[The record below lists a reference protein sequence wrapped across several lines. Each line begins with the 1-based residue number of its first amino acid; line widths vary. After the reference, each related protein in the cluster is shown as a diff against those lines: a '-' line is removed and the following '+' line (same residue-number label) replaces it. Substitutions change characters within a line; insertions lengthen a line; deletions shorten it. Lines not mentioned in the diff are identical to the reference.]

1 MYRIFMNLLALISL
15 IIAFVAIYKVRTT
28 QLQLKKLN
36 QTVDKLARQLEG
48 IPQKTITTMPD
59 TKEKAK
65 ALEPVEPQKGEK
77 NFTFSLEG
85 GSDHSNSSATVEG
98 EPPPQA
104 SRLRPTKEQIKSQW
118 MVWLGGACVALSGI
132 FLVKYSMEQGYLGAK
147 ARIGLGL
154 STGILL
160 HIAAEWWR
168 RKNAER
174 YDSVAALSG
183 AASIT
188 LYAALLAAHHLYHLW
203 PPLVIFGCL
212 IAVSLATMWLALLH
226 GPVIAIIG
234 ILGAYLVP
242 ILVET
247 GSHSIDGALIYS
259 LIVSASA
266 FLLMRFVFR
275 NWLWWSTMAGGLAW
289 FILSFMQYRADH
301 WNAIYLTIFAYQ
313 MLTLRHGDFFLRIE
327 QQRSE
332 KKLSIRDFDCS
343 FIYDLKFQGLLILII
358 AQGLIVAST
367 SNWTN
372 GVLQW
377 LPLIALVI
385 LAARRNPNL
394 LLLPWFTLLVHAGT
408 IIFSVHYAND
418 RVFSVANQ
426 SPFMLF
432 LAAMALTF
440 SLLSFLQRRRSS
452 GVSLNRS
459 LTWLAPLISLSLVY
473 ICQPQIRGDLRW
485 TLWTLL
491 LGAIYG
497 ALAAYE
503 IKNRRNQLNSAWL
516 IIATHAA
523 YSLAVVIIL
532 SQATLT
538 LALAAQVIS
547 LSWIGRRVEIAHI
560 DYVIKGIVAVVVVRL
575 TLNPWVMTYP
585 EQAHWSLWTYGGS
598 CAAMAVGALLCTK
611 QRKLRP
617 WLEGAT
623 IHLLV
628 LFINMELRYQLY
640 DGEIF
645 KASYSFTEA
654 AINTNLWAS
663 LALVYHYRSRLSS
676 LTRQVYEAG
685 AWILMGLAVANYL
698 IMLSVHNPLF
708 FHESGIGA
716 QPILNILLVAYAIPV
731 LAWAAAS
738 RYFFS
743 VCRKGCQILAGFGL
757 WFAISLEIRHLW
769 LAKDASLQLWDMTD
783 GELYSYSLAWLLMG
797 GTAFIIGIVRQHK
810 TIYLSGLILLGLVIS
825 KIFLIDMKDLEGIL
839 RVISFMGLG
848 LCLLGL
854 AFLHQYIDR
863 KRESA

>member
-1 MYRIFMNLLALISL
+1 MDLLTLSSL
-15 IIAFVAIYKVRTT
+15 VIAFVALYKVRTIK
-28 QLQLKKLN
+28 LQLKKLN
-36 QTVDKLARQLEG
+36 KTVDRLTHRLEE
-48 IPQKTITTMPD
+48 IPLKSITTIVE
-59 TKEKAK
+59 TKESAE
-65 ALEPVEPQKGEK
+65 ALESVEPQEGKK
-77 NFTFSLEG
+77 DFTFSLEEE
-85 GSDHSNSSATVEG
+85 SDPSDSSTSVEG
-98 EPPPQA
+98 EPLPKA
-104 SRLRPTKEQIKSQW
+104 SRLGVIKEQIRSQW

-132 FLVKYSMEQGYLGAK
+132 FLVKYSMDQGYLGPK
-147 ARIGLGL
+147 ARIGLAL
-154 STGILL
+154 FIGILL
-160 HIAAEWWR
+160 HVVAEWWR

-275 NWLWWSTMAGGLAW
+275 NWLWWSTMAGGLFW
-289 FILSFMQYRADH
+289 FILSFMQYRPDH

-313 MLTLRHGDFFLRIE
+313 MLTLRHGDFLFRSE
-327 QQRSE
+327 QQPSE
-332 KKLSIRDFDCS
+332 KKLSLRDFDFS
-343 FIYDLKFQGLLILII
+343 FIYDLKFQGLLILVV

-377 LPLIALVI
+377 LPLIALVV

-394 LLLPWFTLLVHAGT
+394 ILLPWLTLLVHAGA
-408 IIFSVHYAND
+408 IIISVHYVCSD
-418 RVFSVANQ
+418 RVFSATNQ
-426 SPFMLF
+426 PPFMLF

-440 SLLSFLQRRRSS
+440 SLLSYLQRRRSS
-452 GVSLNRS
+452 GINLNRS
-459 LTWLAPLISLSLVY
+459 LTWLAPLVSLALVY

-503 IKNRRNQLNSAWL
+503 IKYRRAQLNSAWL

-538 LALAAQVIS
+538 LALAVQVIS
-547 LSWIGRRVEIAHI
+547 LVWIGRRVDIAHI
-560 DYVIKGIVAVVVVRL
+560 DYVIKGVVAVVAARL
-575 TLNPWVMTYP
+575 TLNPWLMTYP
-585 EQAHWSLWTYGGS
+585 AQAHWSLWTYGGS
-598 CAAMAVGALLCTK
+598 CAAMTVGALLCSK
-611 QRKLRP
+611 QQKLRP
-617 WLEGAT
+617 WLEGAA

-628 LFINMELRYQLY
+628 LFLNTELRYQLY

-645 KASYSFTEA
+645 RASYSFTEA
-654 AINTNLWAS
+654 AINTNLWAF
-663 LALVYHYRSRLSS
+663 LALVYCYRSRLTS

-698 IMLSVHNPLF
+698 IMLSFHNPLF

-716 QPILNILLVAYAIPV
+716 QPILNILLVAYAFPV

-738 RYFFS
+738 RYFFNIY
-743 VCRKGCQILAGFGL
+743 RKGYQVLAGFGL
-757 WFAISLEIRHLW
+757 WFVISLEIRHLW
-769 LAKDASLQLWDMTD
+769 LAEDASLQLWDMTD

-797 GTAFIIGIVRQHK
+797 GTTFIIGVVRQHK
-810 TIYLSGLILLGLVIS
+810 KIYLSGLILLGLVIS

-848 LCLLGL
+848 LSLLGL
-854 AFLHQYIDR
+854 AFLHQYLDR
-863 KRESA
+863 KRESAA